1 MKNKIIIEDGF
12 STDNKT
18 GVGQYTLMLENIL
31 KDIGYDI
38 IHINKNFLLKI
49 KNKIIR
55 RFFYNIWLNT
65 FFILKAK
72 KYKTIAIF
80 TNFAVPVFKLTNIKY
95 ISVIHDLC
103 SIIHPEY
110 NTKINNLYN
119 NLNIKNA
126 IRKSDKIITVSNTIK
141 KEILNT
147 FNLQLDIN
155 VVNSSTTTGLDKI
168 EIIENNVLH
177 NLGINQC
184 QYILSVATNNK
195 RKNVDLLI
203 KSFKKIENE
212 YENLKLILVGS
223 GYKKNISSKN
233 IISTGYISDRTLKI
247 LYQHALL
254 YVFPSL
260 YEGFGTPILDAQY
273 FGVPIVCSD
282 IPVFYEVGQDSV
294 EFFSHSSEDDLIR
307 KVKLLVNDES
317 SRENL
322 IQKGHNNI
330 QRYDIN
336 LIKKQ
341 LIDMLNTF
349 NEGKSQ

>member
-1 MKNKIIIEDGF
+1 M
-12 STDNKT
+12 
-18 GVGQYTLMLENIL
+18 
-31 KDIGYDI
+31 
-38 IHINKNFLLKI
+38 
-49 KNKIIR
+49 
-55 RFFYNIWLNT
+55 
-65 FFILKAK
+65 
-72 KYKTIAIF
+72 
-80 TNFAVPVFKLTNIKY
+80 
-95 ISVIHDLC
+95 C

-119 NLNIKNA
+119 NLNIKNS
-126 IRKSDKIITVSNTIK
+126 IKKSDKIITVSNTIK

-147 FNLQLDIN
+147 FNLKLDIN
-155 VVNSSTTTGLDKI
+155 VVNSSTTTDLDKI
-168 EIIENNVLH
+168 EIVENENYVLQ
-177 NLGINQC
+177 NLGINKG

-195 RKNVDLLI
+195 RKNIDFLI
-203 KSFKKIENE
+203 DTFKKLEKDYND
-212 YENLKLILVGS
+212 LKLVLVGS

-233 IISTGYISDRTLKI
+233 IISTGYISDKTLKI

-282 IPVFYEVGQDSV
+282 IPVFYEVGLDSV
-294 EFFSHSSEDDLIR
+294 EFFSHLSEDDLIR
-307 KVKLLVNDES
+307 KVKLLVNNDS

-322 IQKGHNNI
+322 IQKGHNNV